1 MYLCSLQVFVVVVVV
16 NWLSSFSLIFRIYD
30 LAYSPDGNQ
39 LLAAAGSNI
48 LVCPLCPPSF
58 IYIYYN
64 YYIIIQVCNGETGK
78 LEKPLRGHKDNV
90 HSLCYNREGSLSN
103 GGQISK
109 WFPSLLPLQRY

>member
-1 MYLCSLQVFVVVVVV
+1 MYVYLCSLQVFVVVVVV

-58 IYIYYN
+58 IFFIYYN
-64 YYIIIQVCNGETGK
+64 YYIYRFAMEKQESWRNLCVVTKIMCTVCVIT
-78 LEKPLRGHKDNV
+78 EKV
-90 HSLCYNREGSLSN
+90 V
-103 GGQISK
+103 
-109 WFPSLLPLQRY
+109 